1 MLTTLRIL
9 FTVISAV
16 CVAAIF
22 PVGMFLGWGFAG
34 GCGLFAVLFFVLM
47 LLCKQSQD
55 FSKEK
60 TERFDD
66 DGFISATNDD
76 EKK

>member
-16 CVAAIF
+16 FIASIF
-22 PVGMFLGWGFAG
+22 PVGIFLGWGYAG
-34 GCGLFAVLFFVLM
+34 GCGLFAVLFFLLM

-60 TERFDD
+60 NERFK
-66 DGFISATNDD
+66 DD
-76 EKK
+76 EFLSSTKDDEEK